1 MESTY
6 WALAA
11 GKDITEHIKKRKDE
25 YWQFLSTS
33 GVLEELQRSYK
44 LFYGNSAIDEMNNG
58 KTVMSV
64 NHYASLVR
72 SLHNIVTQNRPA
84 FEARAVNSDYESQAV
99 TLLANGL
106 LDYYL
111 REKRLED
118 NLKEACMLALYLREG
133 WITAEWDSQLGQAY
147 GVNPESGT
155 PIMEGDVS
163 FETRNILEIIRPATG
178 AANWYIIRKQINRF
192 DLIAKFPELE
202 TELLEAKTSIAER
215 RKWSLSYIADVE
227 INDDDCELLVFYHA
241 KTPAMPEGRMVEC
254 VGDVILTDGPLP
266 YKRPYIFSI
275 KAMNTIQTGFG
286 HSPAMDLMPLQNSLD
301 TCFSVAL
308 SNINSFGVG
317 TLVSE
322 KGSLSV
328 SQIREGLQHLE
339 HNKGSEA
346 PHVLNMLQIPPE
358 VMNFASS
365 MVQNAETISGVNSVA
380 RGNVEHQMSGTAMAL
395 VAQQALTFSSNLQ
408 ASYNGLIENVGSA
421 LIELLQTYAVVP
433 RVAQIAGKSKKSF
446 MREFKGD
453 DLQGINKIVV
463 DSANAFT
470 KTNAGKVEVA
480 NNLLNTGL
488 IKNAE
493 QYLQVIQTGTL
504 EPLLEHETAQLMLI
518 REENEA
524 LSEGGQ
530 VVAIMTDDHPTHVLE
545 HAVVLSDP
553 MVRSNPQI
561 TQAALAH
568 IQQHIDLASNQSPV
582 LAAMLKQQNFAP
594 PPGPGP
600 GVNPGIASTEN
611 PQSMMDAQT
620 PAMPTIAGTDQKFDP
635 QGQQQ

>member
-1 MESTY
+1 
-6 WALAA
+6 
-11 GKDITEHIKKRKDE
+11 
-25 YWQFLSTS
+25 
-33 GVLEELQRSYK
+33 
-44 LFYGNSAIDEMNNG
+44 
-58 KTVMSV
+58 
-64 NHYASLVR
+64 
-72 SLHNIVTQNRPA
+72 
-84 FEARAVNSDYESQAV
+84 
-99 TLLANGL
+99 
-106 LDYYL
+106 
-111 REKRLED
+111 
-118 NLKEACMLALYLREG
+118 
-133 WITAEWDSQLGQAY
+133 
-147 GVNPESGT
+147 
-155 PIMEGDVS
+155 
-163 FETRNILEIIRPATG
+163 
-178 AANWYIIRKQINRF
+178 
-192 DLIAKFPELE
+192 
-202 TELLEAKTSIAER
+202 
-215 RKWSLSYIADVE
+215 
-227 INDDDCELLVFYHA
+227 
-241 KTPAMPEGRMVEC
+241 
-254 VGDVILTDGPLP
+254 
-266 YKRPYIFSI
+266 
-275 KAMNTIQTGFG
+275 
-286 HSPAMDLMPLQNSLD
+286 
-301 TCFSVAL
+301 
-308 SNINSFGVG
+308 
-317 TLVSE
+317 
-322 KGSLSV
+322 
-328 SQIREGLQHLE
+328 
-339 HNKGSEA
+339 
-346 PHVLNMLQIPPE
+346 
-358 VMNFASS
+358 
-365 MVQNAETISGVNSVA
+365 
-380 RGNVEHQMSGTAMAL
+380 MSGTAMAL

-568 IQQHIDLASNQSPV
+568 IQQHIDLASNQSPI
-582 LAAMLKQQNFAP
+582 LAAMLKQQSFAAP
-594 PPGPGP
+594 PPPPGAGINP
-600 GVNPGIASTEN
+600 GVASTEN

-620 PAMPTIAGTDQKFDP
+620 PDMPKIAGTDQKFDP
-635 QGQQQ
+635 QGQQ